1 MSDLKKGFALD
12 KKIIIVGGCG
22 HIGLPLS
29 VALANTGL
37 QTVAYDINQTNVD
50 YALTGKM
57 PFIEEN
63 GDESL
68 TEALNS
74 GNLEIRTTLCEED
87 IGSDF
92 ILTLG
97 TPVDEFLNPSFSI
110 FEKSLTPLLRYFDEH
125 SLIILRSTVYPGT
138 TEWLHNFLIENDKK
152 PNVAFCLERVVQCKT
167 LEEIKELPQIVSA
180 TSKEAEKRASE
191 IFLKLTNKVITC
203 DPKEAEFAK
212 LFLNS
217 YRYIQF
223 AIANQFF
230 TLANDAGLD
239 FHKIRKIMSEDY
251 PRADGL
257 PGPGFAAGPCLFK
270 DTMQLVSFA
279 QNNFGLGF
287 HAMLVNEGLVLY
299 IKNLI
304 EKEYKGFE
312 TNVGL
317 LGMAFKKDCD
327 DIRSSLSYKLKKT
340 LKPIVKKVICTDDLV
355 TNDPELVSLEEAIE
369 QSDVLVLCTPH
380 TYLKNIKTDKPIIDI
395 WDYLNER

>member
-1 MSDLKKGFALD
+1 LKNR
-12 KKIIIVGGCG
+12 IVVVGGCG

-29 VALANTGL
+29 VALANAGFNV
-37 QTVAYDINQTNVD
+37 VAYDINQTNVD

-57 PFIEEN
+57 PFIEDN
-63 GDESL
+63 GDEQLSL
-68 TEALNS
+68 ALKS
-74 GNLEIRTTLCEED
+74 EKLDIRSFLLDED

-110 FEKSLTPLLRYFDEH
+110 FEKSLTPLLKYFTNE

-138 TEWLHNFLIENDKK
+138 TDWLHNFLIENKK
-152 PNVAFCLERVVQCKT
+152 TPNVAFCLERVVQCKT

-180 TSKEAEKRASE
+180 TSKNAEKRASD
-191 IFLKLTNKVITC
+191 IFLKLTKKVITC
-203 DPKEAEFAK
+203 QPKEAEFAK

-230 TLANDAGLD
+230 ILANDAGLD

-304 EKEYKGFE
+304 EKEYDGFN
-312 TNVGL
+312 TTVGL

-340 LKPIVKKVICTDDLV
+340 LKPIVKNVICTDDLV
-355 TNDPELVSLEEAIE
+355 SDDPDLKSLEETLE
-369 QSDVLVLCTPH
+369 KSDVLVLCTPH
-380 TYLKNIKTDKPIIDI
+380 SYLKKIKVNKPIIDI
-395 WDYLNER
+395 WNYLDHE

>member
-1 MSDLKKGFALD
+1 MN
-12 KKIIIVGGCG
+12 KKIIVVGGCG

-29 VALANTGL
+29 VALANAGFNV
-37 QTVAYDINQTNVD
+37 VAYDINQNNVD

-57 PFIEEN
+57 PFIEDN
-63 GDESL
+63 GDEQL
-68 TEALNS
+68 FKALKS
-74 GNLEIRTTLCEED
+74 QKLDIRSILLDDD

-110 FEKSLTPLLRYFDEH
+110 FEKSLTPLLKYFTDE

-138 TEWLHNFLIENDKK
+138 TDWLHNFLIENKKK

-180 TSKEAEKRASE
+180 TSKYAEQRASD
-191 IFLKLTNKVITC
+191 IFLKLTKKVITC
-203 DPKEAEFAK
+203 EPKEAEFAK

-230 TLANDAGLD
+230 ILANDAGLD

-304 EKEYKGFE
+304 EKEYDGFN
-312 TNVGL
+312 TTVGL

-340 LKPIVKKVICTDDLV
+340 LKPIVKNVICTDDLV
-355 TNDPELVSLEEAIE
+355 SDDPDLKSLEETLE
-369 QSDVLVLCTPH
+369 KSDVLVLCTPH
-380 TYLKNIKTDKPIIDI
+380 SYLKKIKVNKPIIDI
-395 WDYLNER
+395 WNYLDHE

>member
-1 MSDLKKGFALD
+1 LKD
-12 KKIIIVGGCG
+12 RIIVVGGCG

-29 VALANTGL
+29 VALANSGVD
-37 QTVAYDINQTNVD
+37 TVAYDINQKNVD
-50 YALTGKM
+50 FALTGKM
-57 PFIEEN
+57 PFIEDN
-63 GDESL
+63 GDEELSK
-68 TEALNS
+68 ALKS
-74 GNLEIRTTLCEED
+74 GKLDVRSFLNDED
-87 IGSDF
+87 AGSDF
-92 ILTLG
+92 IFTLG

-110 FEKSLTPLLRYFDEH
+110 FEKSLTPLLKYISDD

-138 TEWLHNFLIENDKK
+138 TQWLHNFLLQNNKK

-180 TSKEAEKRASE
+180 TSKEAESRASE
-191 IFLKLTNKVITC
+191 IFLKLTKKVITC
-203 DPKEAEFAK
+203 EPQEAEFAK
-212 LFLNS
+212 LFLNA

-230 TLANDAGLD
+230 ILANDAGLD
-239 FHKIRKIMSEDY
+239 FHRIRRIMSEDY

-299 IKNLI
+299 VKNLI
-304 EKEYKGFE
+304 QKQYNSFD
-312 TNVGL
+312 TTVGL
-317 LGMAFKKDCD
+317 LGMSFKKDCD

-340 LKPIVKKVICTDDLV
+340 LKPIVKNVICTDDLV
-355 TNDPELVSLEEAIE
+355 TEDPDLISLEETIK

-380 TYLKNIKTDKPIIDI
+380 TYLKDLKTDKPVIDI
-395 WDYLNER
+395 WNYINEK

>member
-1 MSDLKKGFALD
+1 MKDR
-12 KKIIIVGGCG
+12 IIVVGGCG

-29 VALANTGL
+29 VALANSGVD
-37 QTVAYDINQTNVD
+37 TVAYDINQKNVD
-50 YALTGKM
+50 FALTGKM
-57 PFIEEN
+57 PFIEDN
-63 GDESL
+63 GDEELSK
-68 TEALNS
+68 ALKS
-74 GNLEIRTTLCEED
+74 GKLDVRSFLNDED
-87 IGSDF
+87 AGSDF
-92 ILTLG
+92 IFTLG

-110 FEKSLTPLLRYFDEH
+110 FEKSLTPLLKYISDD

-138 TEWLHNFLIENDKK
+138 TQWLHNFLLQNNKK

-180 TSKEAEKRASE
+180 TSKEAESRASE
-191 IFLKLTNKVITC
+191 IFLKLTKKVITC
-203 DPKEAEFAK
+203 EPQEAEFAK
-212 LFLNS
+212 LFLNA

-230 TLANDAGLD
+230 ILANDAGLD
-239 FHKIRKIMSEDY
+239 FHRIRRIMSEDY

-299 IKNLI
+299 VKNLI
-304 EKEYKGFE
+304 QKQYNSFD
-312 TNVGL
+312 TTVGL
-317 LGMAFKKDCD
+317 LGMSFKKDCD

-340 LKPIVKKVICTDDLV
+340 LKPIVKNVLCTDDLV
-355 TNDPELVSLEEAIE
+355 TEDPDLISLEETIKE
-369 QSDVLVLCTPH
+369 SDVLVLCTPH
-380 TYLKNIKTDKPIIDI
+380 TYLKYLKTDKPVIDI
-395 WDYLNER
+395 WNYINEK

>member
-1 MSDLKKGFALD
+1 MD
-12 KKIIIVGGCG
+12 KKIIVVGGCG

-29 VALANTGL
+29 VALANAGFNV
-37 QTVAYDINQTNVD
+37 VAYDINQKNVD

-57 PFIEEN
+57 PFIEDN
-63 GDESL
+63 GDEQLSK
-68 TEALNS
+68 ALKS
-74 GNLEIRTTLCEED
+74 QKLDIRSILLDDD

-110 FEKSLTPLLRYFDEH
+110 FEKSLTPLLKYFTDE

-138 TEWLHNFLIENDKK
+138 TDWLHNFLIENKKK

-180 TSKEAEKRASE
+180 TSKYAEQRASD
-191 IFLKLTNKVITC
+191 IFLKLTKKVITC
-203 DPKEAEFAK
+203 EPKEAEFAK

-230 TLANDAGLD
+230 ILANDAGLD

-270 DTMQLVSFA
+270 DTMQLVSFSK
-279 QNNFGLGF
+279 NNFGLGF

-304 EKEYKGFE
+304 EKEYDGFN
-312 TNVGL
+312 TTVGL

-340 LKPIVKKVICTDDLV
+340 LKPIVKNVICTDDLV
-355 TNDPELVSLEEAIE
+355 SDDPDLISLEETLE
-369 QSDVLVLCTPH
+369 KSDVLVLCTPH
-380 TYLKNIKTDKPIIDI
+380 SYLKKIKVNKPIIDI
-395 WDYLNER
+395 WNYLDHE

>member
-1 MSDLKKGFALD
+1 MKNR
-12 KKIIIVGGCG
+12 IIVVGGCG

-29 VALANTGL
+29 VALANAGMDV
-37 QTVAYDINQTNVD
+37 VAYDINKKNVD
-50 YALTGKM
+50 IALSGRM
-57 PFIEEN
+57 PFIEDN
-63 GDESL
+63 GDEEL
-68 TEALNS
+68 AKALS
-74 GNLEIRTTLCEED
+74 FGNLSIRTELISED

-110 FEKSLTPLLRYFDEH
+110 FEKTLTPLLSYINDD

-138 TEWLHNFLIENDKK
+138 TNWLHNFLEENSKK

-180 TSKEAEKRASE
+180 TSEEAKKRASE
-191 IFLKLTNKVITC
+191 IFLKLTNKVIHC
-203 DPKEAEFAK
+203 EPMEAEFAK

-230 TLANDAGLD
+230 ILANDAGLD
-239 FHKIRKIMSEDY
+239 FHRIRRIMSEDY

-299 IKNLI
+299 VKNLI
-304 EKEYKGFE
+304 QKQYNSFD
-312 TNVGL
+312 TTVGL
-317 LGMAFKKDCD
+317 LGMSFKKDCD

-340 LKPIVKKVICTDDLV
+340 LKPIVKNVICTDDLV
-355 TNDPELVSLEEAIE
+355 TEDPDLISLEETIKL
-369 QSDVLVLCTPH
+369 SDVLVLCTPH
-380 TYLKNIKTDKPIIDI
+380 TYLKDLKTDKPVIDI
-395 WDYLNER
+395 WNYINEK

>member
-1 MSDLKKGFALD
+1 MD
-12 KKIIIVGGCG
+12 KKIIVVGGCG

-29 VALANTGL
+29 VALANAGFNV
-37 QTVAYDINQTNVD
+37 VAYDINQKNVD

-57 PFIEEN
+57 PFIEDN
-63 GDESL
+63 GDEQLSK
-68 TEALNS
+68 ALKS
-74 GNLEIRTTLCEED
+74 QKLDIRSILLDDD

-110 FEKSLTPLLRYFDEH
+110 FEKSLTPLLKYFTDE

-138 TEWLHNFLIENDKK
+138 TDWLHNFLIENKKK

-180 TSKEAEKRASE
+180 TSKYAEQRASD
-191 IFLKLTNKVITC
+191 IFLKLTKKVITC
-203 DPKEAEFAK
+203 EPKEAEFAK

-230 TLANDAGLD
+230 ILANDAGLD

-304 EKEYKGFE
+304 EKEYDGFN
-312 TNVGL
+312 TTVGL

-340 LKPIVKKVICTDDLV
+340 LKPIVKNVICTDDLV
-355 TNDPELVSLEEAIE
+355 SDDPDLKSLEETLE
-369 QSDVLVLCTPH
+369 KSDVLVLCTPH
-380 TYLKNIKTDKPIIDI
+380 SYLKKIKVNKPIIDI
-395 WDYLNER
+395 WNYLDHE

>member
-1 MSDLKKGFALD
+1 MKN
-12 KKIIIVGGCG
+12 KIIVVGGCG

-29 VALANTGL
+29 VALANAGINV
-37 QTVAYDINQTNVD
+37 VAYDINKKNVKI
-50 YALTGKM
+50 ALSGKM
-57 PFIEEN
+57 PFIEDN
-63 GDESL
+63 GDKELSK
-68 TEALNS
+68 ALGT
-74 GNLEIRTTLCEED
+74 GNLSIRSKLISDD

-97 TPVDEFLNPSFSI
+97 TPVDEFLNPSFSV
-110 FEKSLTPLLRYFDEH
+110 FEKTLTPLLSYIDDN

-138 TEWLHNFLIENDKK
+138 TNWLHNFLQENSKK

-191 IFLKLTNKVITC
+191 IFLKLTKKVIHC
-203 DPKEAEFAK
+203 EPMEAEFAK

-230 TLANDAGLD
+230 ILANNAGLD
-239 FHKIRKIMSEDY
+239 FHKIRRIMSEDY

-299 IKNLI
+299 VKDLI
-304 EKEYKGFE
+304 QKQYNSFD
-312 TNVGL
+312 TTVGL
-317 LGMAFKKDCD
+317 LGMSFKKDCD

-340 LKPIVKKVICTDDLV
+340 LKPIVKNVLCTDDLV
-355 TNDPELVSLEEAIE
+355 TEDPELISLEETLE
-369 QSDVLVLCTPH
+369 KSDVLVLCTPH
-380 TYLKNIKTDKPIIDI
+380 TYLKDLKIDKPVIDI
-395 WDYLNER
+395 WNYIDEK

>member
-1 MSDLKKGFALD
+1 LN
-12 KKIIIVGGCG
+12 KKIIVVGGCG

-29 VALANTGL
+29 VALANAGFNV
-37 QTVAYDINQTNVD
+37 VAYDINQNNVD

-57 PFIEEN
+57 PFIEDN
-63 GDESL
+63 GDEQL
-68 TEALNS
+68 FKALKS
-74 GNLEIRTTLCEED
+74 QKLDIRSILLDDD

-110 FEKSLTPLLRYFDEH
+110 FEKSLTPLLKYFTDE

-138 TEWLHNFLIENDKK
+138 TDWLHNFLIENKKK

-180 TSKEAEKRASE
+180 TSKYAEQRASD
-191 IFLKLTNKVITC
+191 IFLKLTKKVITC
-203 DPKEAEFAK
+203 EPKEAEFAK

-230 TLANDAGLD
+230 ILANDAGLD

-304 EKEYKGFE
+304 EKEYDGFN
-312 TNVGL
+312 TTVGL

-340 LKPIVKKVICTDDLV
+340 LKPIVKNVICTDDLV
-355 TNDPELVSLEEAIE
+355 SDDPDLISLEETLE
-369 QSDVLVLCTPH
+369 KSDVLVLCTPH
-380 TYLKNIKTDKPIIDI
+380 SYLKKIKVNKPIIDI
-395 WDYLNER
+395 WNYLDHE

>member
-1 MSDLKKGFALD
+1 LN
-12 KKIIIVGGCG
+12 KKIIVVGGCG

-29 VALANTGL
+29 VALANAGFNV
-37 QTVAYDINQTNVD
+37 VAYDINQKNVD

-57 PFIEEN
+57 PFIEDN
-63 GDESL
+63 GDEQL
-68 TEALNS
+68 FKALKS
-74 GNLEIRTTLCEED
+74 QKLDIRSILLDDD

-110 FEKSLTPLLRYFDEH
+110 FEKSLTPLLKYFTDE

-138 TEWLHNFLIENDKK
+138 TDWLHNFLIENKKK

-180 TSKEAEKRASE
+180 TSKYAEQRASD
-191 IFLKLTNKVITC
+191 IFLKLTKKVITC
-203 DPKEAEFAK
+203 EPKEAEFAK

-230 TLANDAGLD
+230 ILANDAGLD

-304 EKEYKGFE
+304 EKEYDGFN
-312 TNVGL
+312 TTVGL

-340 LKPIVKKVICTDDLV
+340 LKPIVKNVICTDDLV
-355 TNDPELVSLEEAIE
+355 SDDPDLISLEETLE
-369 QSDVLVLCTPH
+369 KSDVLVLCTPH
-380 TYLKNIKTDKPIIDI
+380 SYLKKIKVNKPIIDI
-395 WDYLNER
+395 WNYLDHE

>member
-1 MSDLKKGFALD
+1 LD
-12 KKIIIVGGCG
+12 NKIIVVGGCG

-29 VALANTGL
+29 VALANAGFNV
-37 QTVAYDINQTNVD
+37 VAYDINQKNVD

-57 PFIEEN
+57 PFIEDN
-63 GDESL
+63 GDEELSK
-68 TEALNS
+68 ALNS
-74 GNLEIRTTLCEED
+74 RKLNIRSTLADDD
-87 IGSDF
+87 IGCDF

-97 TPVDEFLNPSFSI
+97 TPVDEFLNPSFTV
-110 FEKSLTPLLRYFDEH
+110 FEKSLTPLLKYFTDK

-138 TEWLHNFLIENDKK
+138 TDWLHNFLVENKKK

-167 LEEIKELPQIVSA
+167 LEEIKQLPQIVSA
-180 TSKEAEKRASE
+180 TSKEAEQRASE
-191 IFLKLTNKVITC
+191 IFLKLTKKVITC
-203 DPKEAEFAK
+203 EPKEAEFAK

-230 TLANDAGLD
+230 ILANDAGLD

-304 EKEYKGFE
+304 EKEYDGFN
-312 TNVGL
+312 TTVGL

-340 LKPIVKKVICTDDLV
+340 LKPIVKNVICTDDLV
-355 TNDPELVSLEEAIE
+355 SDDPDLLSLDETIE
-369 QSDVLVLCTPH
+369 KSDVLVLCTPH
-380 TYLKNIKTDKPIIDI
+380 SYLKNIKVNKPIIDI
-395 WDYLNER
+395 WNFLDHD

>member
-1 MSDLKKGFALD
+1 LD
-12 KKIIIVGGCG
+12 KKIIVVGGCG

-29 VALANTGL
+29 VALANAGFNV
-37 QTVAYDINQTNVD
+37 VAYDINQKNVD

-57 PFIEEN
+57 PFIEDN
-63 GDESL
+63 GDEQL
-68 TEALNS
+68 FKALKS
-74 GNLEIRTTLCEED
+74 QKLDIRSILLDDD

-110 FEKSLTPLLRYFDEH
+110 FEKSLTPLLKYFTDE

-138 TEWLHNFLIENDKK
+138 TDWLHNFLIENKKK

-180 TSKEAEKRASE
+180 TSKYAEQRASD
-191 IFLKLTNKVITC
+191 IFLKLTKKVITC
-203 DPKEAEFAK
+203 EPKEAEFAK

-230 TLANDAGLD
+230 ILANDAGLD

-304 EKEYKGFE
+304 EKEYDGFN
-312 TNVGL
+312 TTVGL

-340 LKPIVKKVICTDDLV
+340 LKPIVKNVICTDDLV
-355 TNDPELVSLEEAIE
+355 SDDPDLISLEETLE
-369 QSDVLVLCTPH
+369 KSDVLVLCTPH
-380 TYLKNIKTDKPIIDI
+380 SYLKKIKVNKPIIDI
-395 WDYLNER
+395 WNYLDHE